1 MSDNIPVPDLAT
13 SVGPGHHTEISTAQV
28 VAPATT
34 AELSEVLRAANADG
48 LTVVPT
54 GGGTKLGWGN
64 PVKADVLLSTA
75 RLSGVR
81 EHAWADLT
89 ATVGAGTPW
98 ADLQAVLARNGQR
111 VALDPVFPAR
121 ATVGGVLATNDSGLL
136 RERFG
141 SLRDLVLGMTIVL
154 ADGTVA
160 RTGGKVV
167 KNVAGYD
174 LPKLLTGS
182 FGTLGVITEATFRL
196 HPEPTHRVQFTV
208 RSPELPPLAELLKRI
223 PEAYLVPEAAQLR
236 KDSSSYVLDLQFAS
250 DPKVLSTYEGKVREL
265 APALAVE
272 PAHEAVWLE
281 REALFADPDST
292 VLKITCLP
300 SRAPAIVAG
309 FAQLAQAPSTAARA
323 VAELSGIVFASLQA
337 SPFALATIVEDLRT
351 RLAAH
356 GGMVVVLQRGALPRD
371 TDPWG
376 GSPAAINVMRAVK
389 VEFDPQRTLSPGR
402 FVGGL

>member
-1 MSDNIPVPDLAT
+1 M
-13 SVGPGHHTEISTAQV
+13 
-28 VAPATT
+28 
-34 AELSEVLRAANADG
+34 LRACNADRHS
-48 LTVVPT
+48 VVPT

-64 PVKADVLLSTA
+64 PVEADVLLSTR
-75 RLSGVR
+75 RLAGVR

-98 ADLQAVLARNGQR
+98 AELQTALARNGQR
-111 VALDPVFPAR
+111 VALDPLLPGR
-121 ATVGGVLATNDSGLL
+121 ATVGGILATNDSGLL

-141 SLRDLVLGMTIVL
+141 SLRDLVLGMTVVL

-208 RSPELPPLAELLKRI
+208 RSPELPPLAALLKRL
-223 PEAYLVPEAAQLR
+223 PLAFLVPEAAQLR
-236 KDSSSYVLDLQFAS
+236 TETSSYGLDLRFAS
-250 DPKVLSTYEGKVREL
+250 DPQVLSTYGGKVRDL
-265 APALAVE
+265 APTLEVE
-272 PAHEAVWLE
+272 PADDAVWLE
-281 REALFADPDST
+281 REALFADPDNT

-300 SRAPAIVAG
+300 ARAPAVVAG
-309 FAQLAQAPSTAARA
+309 FAQLAQAQRIVARA
-323 VAELSGIVFASLQA
+323 VADGSGIVFASLQA
-337 SPFALATIVEDLRT
+337 SSSALTGVLEDLRA
-351 RLAAH
+351 RLAVH
-356 GGMVVVLQRGALPRD
+356 GGMAVVLQRGALPRATD
-371 TDPWG
+371 TWG
-376 GSPAAINVMRAVK
+376 GAPAAIAVMRAIK
-389 VEFDPQRTLSPGR
+389 AEFDPQRTLSPGR